1 MEEKEENKCRLCCIS
16 FAIDIQFDSSLPP
29 SDIILH
35 HTCACFVYENYSRLA
50 YCIKHVKRVPVSDTE
65 INSVSLSFI
74 LKV

>member
-1 MEEKEENKCRLCCIS
+1 MEEKEENKCRLYCKS

-50 YCIKHVKRVPVSDTE
+50 YCIKRVPVSDTE
-65 INSVSLSFI
+65 IKSVSLSFI